1 MATKQSMFEP
11 AWQRLKSDLKIRIE
25 LQMPDEATTE
35 DKEHSFLKVRRGI
48 SKRKDQDTQFRRDNP
63 SAKIYVVT
71 KDYANNVITLELRH
85 INTALTLVDL
95 TGL

>member
-1 MATKQSMFEP
+1 MASQQSMFEP
-11 AWQRLKSDLKIRIE
+11 AWQRLKSDLRIRIE
-25 LQMPDEATTE
+25 LQMADDASTE

-63 SAKIYVVT
+63 SAKIYVVN
-71 KDYANNVITLELRH
+71 KDFVQNVITLELRH

-95 TGL
+95 SGL